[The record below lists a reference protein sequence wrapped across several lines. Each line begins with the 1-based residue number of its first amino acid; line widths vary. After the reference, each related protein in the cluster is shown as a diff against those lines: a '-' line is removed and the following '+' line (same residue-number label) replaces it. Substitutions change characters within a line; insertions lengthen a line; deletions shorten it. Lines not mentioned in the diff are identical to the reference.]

1 MVSDSNTTKYKADQ
15 IPKKKKIIFK
25 KFQMKETIFFFS
37 KKSHSSKCKKKKKK
51 KKKKNQTNLQRPTY
65 RVLEKIFLPRIL
77 RKAQIL
83 RFKARKSQIK
93 IGGF

>member
-15 IPKKKKIIFK
+15 IPKKKNHFQKIPD
-25 KFQMKETIFFFS
+25 ERNSFFFPQ
-37 KKSHSSKCKKKKKK
+37 KNHILANV

-93 IGGF
+93 ISGF